1 MVFDSLDP
9 ISEEQPD
16 PIPCLDTQRGPLLT
30 APPLLAPI
38 LVTTAQ
44 DLEAMIAALTGQSA
58 IAVDVEADSFYVYY
72 EKTCLIQISTP
83 ERDYIIDP
91 LAVPELLPLRSILDN
106 PAIEK
111 VFHAAEY
118 DLLCLKRDF
127 DFQVVNL
134 FDTLIASKVLGWSQR
149 GLAALVGD
157 LFAVE
162 LDKQM
167 QKTNWGHR
175 PLTPRMIAYAQ
186 QDTHY
191 LLPLRDY
198 MGRELVKTGR
208 WGEAQ
213 EDFVRISHVHW
224 QSREFDPEDY
234 QRLKGAD
241 TLDGYGLSVLR
252 ELYIW
257 RDQEA
262 RSRNRPPFRVIADS
276 TLLTLSLVRPAT
288 LAELASVRGMTPLL
302 VRRYGAKILSAINR
316 GLQNGPRRL
325 SRPQPSPN
333 HLTGAAQA
341 RYEKIRQWRK
351 EKADA
356 RGVEPDVIL
365 PKEALYAL
373 ARRPPANP
381 EELTRVPDL
390 GPWRVE
396 NYGPELIH
404 LLHQVK

>member
-1 MVFDSLDP
+1 
-9 ISEEQPD
+9 
-16 PIPCLDTQRGPLLT
+16 LT
-30 APPLLAPI
+30 APPLQAPI
-38 LVTTAQ
+38 LVTTPQ
-44 DLEAMIAALTGQSA
+44 DLKPMIDDLAGQSA
-58 IAVDVEADSFYVYY
+58 IALDVEADSFYVYY
-72 EKTCLIQISTP
+72 EKTCLIQISTS

-91 LAVPELLPLRSILDN
+91 LTVPALSSLQPILNN

-149 GLAALVGD
+149 GLAALVYD

-167 QKTNWGHR
+167 QKINWGHR

-198 MGRELVKTGR
+198 MGRALVRSGR

-213 EDFVRISHVHW
+213 EDFERISRVNW
-224 QSREFDPEDY
+224 QPREFDPEDY
-234 QRLKGAD
+234 QRIKGAD

-262 RSRNRPPFRVIADS
+262 RSRNRPPFRVIADG

-288 LAELASVRGMTPLL
+288 FAELAGVHGMTPLL
-302 VRRYGAKILSAINR
+302 VRRYAAKILGAINR

-325 SRPQPSPN
+325 NRPQPPSN
-333 HLTGAAQA
+333 RLTGAAQA

-351 EKADA
+351 AKAEA

-373 ARRPPANP
+373 ARQTPATLDDLNV
-381 EELTRVPDL
+381 VPGL

-396 NYGPELIH
+396 AYGPELIR
-404 LLHQVK
+404 LLRPIKAADHQ